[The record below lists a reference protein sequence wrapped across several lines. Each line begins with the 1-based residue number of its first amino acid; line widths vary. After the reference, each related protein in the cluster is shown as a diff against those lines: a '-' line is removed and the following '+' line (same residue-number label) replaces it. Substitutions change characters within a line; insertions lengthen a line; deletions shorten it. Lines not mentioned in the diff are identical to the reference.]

1 MEEKLIEIV
10 ILVLNLDGDIHID
23 LSTKISEL
31 PLDSLSFV
39 LLVTKIEEAF
49 NFEFDDNMLMVTNF
63 QTIQSLMDYITQK
76 QTQNNNIG
84 G

>member
-10 ILVLNLDGDIHID
+10 ISVLNLDGDRHID
-23 LSTKISEL
+23 SSTKISEL

-63 QTIQSLMDYITQK
+63 PTIQSLMDYIIQK
-76 QTQNNNIG
+76 TDSKQ
-84 G
+84 

>member
-10 ILVLNLDGDIHID
+10 ISVLNLDGDIHID

-63 QTIQSLMDYITQK
+63 PTIQSLMDYIIQK
-76 QTQNNNIG
+76 TDSKQ
-84 G
+84 

>member
-1 MEEKLIEIV
+1 MEKKLIEIV
-10 ILVLNLDGDIHID
+10 ISVLNLYGDRHID
-23 LSTKISEL
+23 PSTKISEL

-63 QTIQSLMDYITQK
+63 PTIQSLMDYIIQK
-76 QTQNNNIG
+76 TDSKQ
-84 G
+84 

>member
-63 QTIQSLMDYITQK
+63 QTIQSLMDYIIQK
-76 QTQNNNIG
+76 TDSKQ
-84 G
+84 

>member
-10 ILVLNLDGDIHID
+10 ISVLNLDGDRHID
-23 LSTKISEL
+23 PSTKISEL

-63 QTIQSLMDYITQK
+63 PTIQSLMDYIIQK
-76 QTQNNNIG
+76 TDSKQ
-84 G
+84 